1 MQKAVTPR
9 GVEHAAFSNTTTRRL
24 ECRRQARK
32 RGTSWNIAREQELVR
47 LREQGLTLTE
57 IGRRVG
63 LSYTSVGNALR
74 RQGRGDLLGGR
85 GFVGLSPERRCEL
98 AGWGVK
104 AAQAAGTAHTFSG
117 KEVRVAG
124 AKGGKA
130 AHAKG
135 TAHVFTPEQARVA
148 GRKGGRAGAGD
159 RPARGRSGTSA
170 GRGGAARARSAGGA
184 GAAGGNGRA
193 VGGGADAAGDR
204 GSGRR
209 EPAGGG
215 GRAGQ
220 GRGGGRRAAARRR
233 HYEGP
238 PWRLS

>member
-130 AHAKG
+130 AHARG
-135 TAHVFTPEQARVA
+135 TAHTFTVEEARLA
-148 GRKGGRAGAGD
+148 GRKGGV
-159 RPARGRSGTSA
+159 A
-170 GRGGAARARSAGGA
+170 GRGTAAGAKPARVAEAAASGHSDGRGRVTPATLARRAKMAELWAAGLPLREIGERFGVTRQTVA
-184 GAAGGNGRA
+184 AALRAVDGAAG
-193 VGGGADAAGDR
+193 
-204 GSGRR
+204 
-209 EPAGGG
+209 
-215 GRAGQ
+215 
-220 GRGGGRRAAARRR
+220 
-233 HYEGP
+233 
-238 PWRLS
+238 W